1 MKTIEDIKYLMVGK
15 GLITDLADLLRA
27 NDEEFAE
34 SEKNYLA
41 AVEILRK
48 ELPPGSSPTLD
59 DYLAACESDVIS
71 AVAYAGYLGFRV
83 NLENFH
89 HPIGI
94 NFVRLDTIDYLKGHL
109 FGHFPVNYRNAQV
122 REAFSKSLPVA
133 FKQLHDYI
141 RDYIENVR
149 RSHEQVIDSVNIDTV
164 LFAGYDTDKQANAD
178 RIYDQLPVI
187 IFDDFTTASQYVNFK
202 FKVKSSAMKILTP
215 VKELVLPKY
224 IYKRWQIRLCM

>member
-41 AVEILRK
+41 AAEILRK

-141 RDYIENVR
+141 QDYFTHMECAGPKLA
-149 RSHEQVIDSVNIDTV
+149 HY
-164 LFAGYDTDKQANAD
+164 AGYIIGNL
-178 RIYDQLPVI
+178 ILPWVEPGYREDACQTMA
-187 IFDDFTTASQYVNFK
+187 FAAETKK
-202 FKVKSSAMKILTP
+202 FMGILP
-215 VKELVLPKY
+215 L
-224 IYKRWQIRLCM
+224 

>member
-141 RDYIENVR
+141 QDYFTHMECAGPKLA
-149 RSHEQVIDSVNIDTV
+149 HY
-164 LFAGYDTDKQANAD
+164 AGYIIGNL
-178 RIYDQLPVI
+178 ILPWVEPGYRE
-187 IFDDFTTASQYVNFK
+187 DHSQTAAFAAETEKYMGF
-202 FKVKSSAMKILTP
+202 
-215 VKELVLPKY
+215 LP
-224 IYKRWQIRLCM
+224 L

>member
-94 NFVRLDTIDYLKGHL
+94 DFVRLDTIDYLKGHL

-141 RDYIENVR
+141 QDYFTHMECAGPKLA
-149 RSHEQVIDSVNIDTV
+149 HY
-164 LFAGYDTDKQANAD
+164 AGYVIGNH
-178 RIYDQLPVI
+178 ILPWVEPGYREDSCQTMA
-187 IFDDFTTASQYVNFK
+187 FAAETKK
-202 FKVKSSAMKILTP
+202 FMGM
-215 VKELVLPKY
+215 LP
-224 IYKRWQIRLCM
+224 L

>member
-48 ELPPGSSPTLD
+48 ELPSGSSPTLD

-141 RDYIENVR
+141 QDYFTHMECAGPKLA
-149 RSHEQVIDSVNIDTV
+149 HY
-164 LFAGYDTDKQANAD
+164 AGYIIGNL
-178 RIYDQLPVI
+178 ILPWVEPGYREDYCQTMA
-187 IFDDFTTASQYVNFK
+187 FAAETEKY
-202 FKVKSSAMKILTP
+202 MGILP
-215 VKELVLPKY
+215 L
-224 IYKRWQIRLCM
+224 

>member
-141 RDYIENVR
+141 QDYFTHMECAGPKLA
-149 RSHEQVIDSVNIDTV
+149 HY
-164 LFAGYDTDKQANAD
+164 AGYIIGNL
-178 RIYDQLPVI
+178 ILPWVEPGYREDAWQTMA
-187 IFDDFTTASQYVNFK
+187 FAAETKK
-202 FKVKSSAMKILTP
+202 FMGILP
-215 VKELVLPKY
+215 L
-224 IYKRWQIRLCM
+224 

>member
-89 HPIGI
+89 DDHRAVPLTGAGGALFPAICGAH
-94 NFVRLDTIDYLKGHL
+94 FALSCRYLPG
-109 FGHFPVNYRNAQV
+109 
-122 REAFSKSLPVA
+122 
-133 FKQLHDYI
+133 
-141 RDYIENVR
+141 
-149 RSHEQVIDSVNIDTV
+149 
-164 LFAGYDTDKQANAD
+164 AD
-178 RIYDQLPVI
+178 RLRRDLRRGSGRAGHDVRFACADAHRHLRPP
-187 IFDDFTTASQYVNFK
+187 AG
-202 FKVKSSAMKILTP
+202 
-215 VKELVLPKY
+215 
-224 IYKRWQIRLCM
+224 KRA

>member
-27 NDEEFAE
+27 NDEEFVE

-48 ELPPGSSPTLD
+48 ELPSGSSPTLD

-94 NFVRLDTIDYLKGHL
+94 DFVRLDTIDYLKGHL

-141 RDYIENVR
+141 QDYFTHMECAGPKLA
-149 RSHEQVIDSVNIDTV
+149 HY
-164 LFAGYDTDKQANAD
+164 AGYVIGNH
-178 RIYDQLPVI
+178 ILPWVEPGYREDSCQTMA
-187 IFDDFTTASQYVNFK
+187 FAEETKK
-202 FKVKSSAMKILTP
+202 FMGM
-215 VKELVLPKY
+215 LP
-224 IYKRWQIRLCM
+224 L